1 MTATCF
7 LSSRFLE
14 SEITSL
20 ERGKQKAG
28 QFDYSCFGD
37 VLALEDA
44 VQKAQSEEIR
54 IPFGL
59 GIAGSVAKTKEIINI
74 TSAYEVL
81 SNIFLDTIQFFLDIE
96 NPGF

>member
-1 MTATCF
+1 
-7 LSSRFLE
+7 
-14 SEITSL
+14 
-20 ERGKQKAG
+20 
-28 QFDYSCFGD
+28 
-37 VLALEDA
+37 

-81 SNIFLDTIQFFLDIE
+81 SNISLVTIQFFFFLDIDY
-96 NPGF
+96 PGF